1 MTNANATQHA
11 QGPAVQAGESIGHG
25 VSQIYFQANI
35 WTGLL
40 ILAAFVVAD
49 WRMAILALLGA
60 IAATVT
66 AVLFKVPRSDIVAGM
81 HGFCGTLVGAAAFA
95 AMGGDQWLPYL
106 MAIVG
111 GIVCTPITLGV
122 LWLFTHGPL
131 KPINLPYTTA
141 PFCITAG
148 IVYGL
153 TIPAHVTSAPLTAPE
168 SGGIGFLQS
177 LLTNVSQVVLVDS
190 AIGGAL
196 ILIGLFIASWKVGV
210 AAILGSLIGSLIA
223 LAVGDD
229 MAKISNGLGGYS
241 AVLTAIAMAAV
252 FLKGVW
258 EPWVMAVIGAVLT
271 ALVQFWMGFL
281 PGPIYTWPYILTTWV
296 LLILTFVI
304 PRLVRREHGGHGAE
318 AMATAT

>member
-1 MTNANATQHA
+1 MTTAHGTHNASGSAA
-11 QGPAVQAGESIGHG
+11 QWGESIGHG
-25 VSQIYFQANI
+25 VSQIFFQANV

-49 WRMAILALLGA
+49 WRMAVLALLAA
-60 IAATVT
+60 IASTVT
-66 AVLFKVPRSDIVAGM
+66 AALFKVPRKDIVAGM
-81 HGFCGTLVGAAAFA
+81 HGFCGTLVGAAVFA
-95 AMGGDQWLPYL
+95 AMGGAQWLAYL

-111 GIVCTPITLGV
+111 GIICAPITLGV

-131 KPINLPYTTA
+131 KPLNLPYTTA

-153 TIPAHVTSAPLTAPE
+153 TIPAHITSPPLTAPD

-177 LLTNVSQVVLVDS
+177 LLTNISQVVLVDS

-196 ILIGLFIASWKVGV
+196 ILIGLFIASWKVGA
-210 AAILGSLIGSLIA
+210 AAILGSLLGSLCA
-223 LAVGDD
+223 LALGEEP
-229 MAKISNGLGGYS
+229 AHISNGLGGYS
-241 AVLTAIAMAAV
+241 SVLTAIAMAAV

-258 EPWVMAVIGAVLT
+258 EPWVMAVVGAILT
-271 ALVQFWMGFL
+271 ALVTAWMDLL

-296 LLILTFVI
+296 LLILTYVT
-304 PRLVRREHGGHGAE
+304 PRLLRRERGGHGAE
-318 AMATAT
+318 ATAA